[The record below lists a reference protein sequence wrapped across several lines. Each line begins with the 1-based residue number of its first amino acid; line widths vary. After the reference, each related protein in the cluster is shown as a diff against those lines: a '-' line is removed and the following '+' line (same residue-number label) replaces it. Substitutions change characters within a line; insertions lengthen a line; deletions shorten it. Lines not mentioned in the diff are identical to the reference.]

1 MKKNE
6 TPAEMDHDFVFCDSV
21 EKAEEIIRT
30 YTCPCGARKV
40 EVFSLTK
47 ESITP
52 GKEKSCE
59 S

>member
-1 MKKNE
+1 MHYD
-6 TPAEMDHDFVFCDSV
+6 MGHDFTFCDIV

-30 YTCPCGARKV
+30 YTCRCGARKV

-52 GKEKSCE
+52 GKEKGCE